1 MSEERTS
8 AVDERE
14 AVFLRW
20 FAAAGVSDPETF
32 TPTATIF
39 ASWLT
44 FAGTSTRRCG
54 LPWFGRRMR
63 AAGVA
68 PHRTNRAKGFRFRLT
83 NIDEI
88 AQNITAATKARA
100 QARSARNGPAL
111 AAAVRAQ
118 LEAKRQAGALLDAG
132 VVVPPFHIGD
142 AAAEYC
148 LALARLTDERF
159 EKRVQIAINQAIAA
173 MTRPP
178 SDGPLPQI
186 RTVLTDWFVDD
197 DGVQTRWLTAV
208 DANEGANAD
217 GRALKNLKTSVENQ
231 DVRLDRHQLSARKAV
246 SAARCETGAMSP
258 GRVFELHRS
267 ARFGRPL

>member
-8 AVDERE
+8 AAAKRE
-14 AVFLRW
+14 AAFLRW

-39 ASWLT
+39 VSWLA

-63 AAGVA
+63 AAGVVA
-68 PHRTNRAKGFRFRLT
+68 YRTNRRKGFRFKLT
-83 NIDEI
+83 DIDEI

-100 QARSARNGPAL
+100 EARRAQNGPAL
-111 AAAVRAQ
+111 EAAVRAQ
-118 LEAKRQAGALLDAG
+118 LEAKRRAGALLDAG

-148 LALARLTDERF
+148 LALAQLTDQRF
-159 EKRVQIAINQAIAA
+159 EKRVQTAINQAIAA

-178 SDGPLPQI
+178 SDEPLCQI
-186 RTVLTDWFVDD
+186 RTVLTDWFLDD
-197 DGVQTRWLTAV
+197 DGVQTRRLTAV
-208 DANEGANAD
+208 DATKELI
-217 GRALKNLKTSVENQ
+217 RVEKLENLS
-231 DVRLDRHQLSARKAV
+231 
-246 SAARCETGAMSP
+246 
-258 GRVFELHRS
+258 
-267 ARFGRPL
+267 